1 MTKPQ
6 LTFIGFGNM
15 AKAIANGLDKTH
27 FKAIKAADPSS
38 IKTPIPGWI
47 EITTDNKQAC
57 RDADCIVL
65 AVKPQVINTV
75 CEEISQFIAPN
86 TLIISIA
93 AGTTLPALEK
103 FFVPH
108 QAIVRCMPNT
118 PAMVNQGASALVA
131 NPNVNSTHKALA
143 QQLFE
148 GVGITEWLEKE
159 ELIDAV
165 TALSGSGPAY
175 VFLFLEALIDAAQE
189 LGLPVS
195 LAKKFALQ
203 TVGGA
208 CQLATQSED
217 SIATLR
223 KNVTSPG
230 GTTAAA
236 LGILEELDFKSIIN
250 KAMVAATNRA
260 KELGN

>member
-15 AKAIANGLDKTH
+15 AQAIANGLDKTQ
-27 FKAIKAADPSS
+27 FKAIKAADPYP
-38 IKTPIPGWI
+38 INTPLPNWL
-47 EITTDNKQAC
+47 EITIDNKQAC

-65 AVKPQVINTV
+65 AVKPQVIGTV
-75 CEEISQFIAPN
+75 CKEISQFIAPD

-93 AGTTLPALEK
+93 AGTPLPTLEK
-103 FFVPH
+103 FFTPH
-108 QAIVRCMPNT
+108 QPIVRCMPNT
-118 PAMVNQGASALVA
+118 PAMINQGASALVA
-131 NPNVNSTHKALA
+131 NPHANSTHKALA

-175 VFLFLEALIDAAQE
+175 VFLFLEALINAAQE
-189 LGLPVS
+189 LGLPIN
-195 LAKKFALQ
+195 LAKKFALK